1 VRYHRGL
8 RLGYEG
14 LERRL
19 ERTARTKAHAMSK
32 AFTKDDADEPPLS
45 VPTRAPL
52 PAGTPNY
59 VTPRGLALL
68 RDELDVLLRERAAL
82 AASDAPH
89 TDAGRA
95 PAALR
100 ERVRA
105 LEERI
110 ASAMLVD
117 PSRTVGDVVRFG
129 ARVTVRGE
137 DDATRRYAI
146 VGVDEADAS
155 SGRVAFVAPLA
166 RALLGKRVGETVTV
180 TTPRGEEEITIVAI
194 GV

>member
-1 VRYHRGL
+1 
-8 RLGYEG
+8 
-14 LERRL
+14 
-19 ERTARTKAHAMSK
+19 MSK
-32 AFTKDDADEPPLS
+32 AFTKDDADELPLS

-68 RDELDVLLRERAAL
+68 RDELDALLRERAAL
-82 AASDAPH
+82 ATPDAPH
-89 TDAGRA
+89 ADTGRA

-100 ERVRA
+100 ERVREV
-105 LEERI
+105 EERI

-117 PSRTVGDVVRFG
+117 ASRTAADVVRFG

-137 DDATRRYAI
+137 DDATKRYAI

-155 SGRVAFVAPLA
+155 SGLVAFVAPLA

-180 TTPRGEEEITIVAI
+180 RTPRGEEELTVVAI
-194 GV
+194 EV

>member
-1 VRYHRGL
+1 
-8 RLGYEG
+8 
-14 LERRL
+14 
-19 ERTARTKAHAMSK
+19 MSK
-32 AFTKDDADEPPLS
+32 AFTKDDADEAPLS

-68 RDELDVLLRERAAL
+68 RDELDVLLRERAA
-82 AASDAPH
+82 PH

-100 ERVRA
+100 ERVRE

-137 DDATRRYAI
+137 DDATKRYAI

-166 RALLGKRVGETVTV
+166 RALLGKHVGETVTV
-180 TTPRGEEEITIVAI
+180 RMPRGEEELTIVAI
-194 GV
+194 DV